1 LILIV
6 YYSVARWEEERIA
19 DALRRMGV
27 AFEMVDVN
35 MEPIRWGEVSGVDTR
50 WRLRGVLVDLPRW
63 HQAQPLRAKG

>member
-27 AFEMVDVN
+27 AFEMVDVSR
-35 MEPIRWGEVSGVDTR
+35 EPIKVGGSLWSRYQVAIQRSVSRSAALASSAALEG
-50 WRLRGVLVDLPRW
+50 
-63 HQAQPLRAKG
+63 